1 MKMFKL
7 LKFLKGSAI
16 LYAILAPLLMM
27 LEVAMDLTLP
37 TMLSNIVDIGIANG
51 DMNYVLAT
59 GAKMILFALLGLIG
73 GVGCSIF
80 STMAA
85 INLGQNLRD
94 GLFAKIQS
102 LSFLELDH
110 FKTSSLITRLTND
123 ITQVQTMVMMAL
135 RILVRAPLLCVG
147 GLFMAY
153 QLSHR
158 LSVVF
163 VIAIPIILVFV
174 AIVMSKSFPLFKTM
188 QEKIDK
194 VNNVMRENLL
204 GVRVIKAFTMEGKQ
218 RERFNEANDDLMDQ
232 SIRAQKIMIILNP
245 VVMLV
250 VNFSVIAVLW
260 YGGYLV
266 QDGLLETGKIMAFI
280 NYLTQIMMSMM
291 MVIMI
296 SMNFSRSKASADR
309 INEVFNTHSSIQES
323 SSATELTNYDVEFKN
338 VSFKYHDHSEEV
350 LKGIS
355 FKIKEGQK
363 VGIIGGTGSGKS
375 SLVSLIPRLY
385 DASKGEVLIG
395 GQNVKNL
402 SLRELRDKIGVV
414 LQESILFS
422 GTIASNFKFGYHE
435 ATQTELDEAAR
446 DAQALEF
453 IQAKEEK
460 YDTVVEQRGKNLS
473 GGQKQRVSIAR
484 TLIRNP
490 KILIL
495 DDSSSALDM
504 ATESKLQQA
513 IKARMKDSTVIM
525 IAQRISAVMDAD
537 QIIVLDQGEISGIG
551 THQEL
556 LKSNEIYRSIAIS
569 QLGEEAVN
577 HE

>member
-1 MKMFKL
+1 MLKL
-7 LKFLKGSAI
+7 LKYLKGPAI
-16 LYAILAPLLMM
+16 FYAILAPILML

-37 TMLSNIVDIGIANG
+37 TMLSNIVDIGIANS
-51 DMNYVLAT
+51 DINYVLTA
-59 GAKMILFALLGLIG
+59 GAKMILFAFLGLIG

-80 STMAA
+80 STIAA
-85 INLGQNLRD
+85 VNLGQNLRD

-123 ITQVQTMVMMAL
+123 ITQVQTMVMMGL
-135 RILVRAPLLCVG
+135 RILVRAPLLCIG
-147 GLFMAY
+147 GLWMAY
-153 QLSHR
+153 R
-158 LSVVF
+158 LSQSLSIVF
-163 VIAIPIILVFV
+163 VITIPIILIFV

-204 GVRVIKAFTMEGKQ
+204 GVRVIKAFTMEHKQ
-218 RERFNEANDDLMDQ
+218 RDRFNEANDDLMSQ

-245 VVMLV
+245 VVMLL
-250 VNFSVIAVLW
+250 VNFSVIGVLW

-266 QDGLLETGKIMAFI
+266 QDSLLETGKIMAFI

-296 SMNFSRSKASADR
+296 SMNFSRAKASADR
-309 INEVFNTHSSIQES
+309 INEVFATNSSIQENEKT
-323 SSATELTNYDVEFKN
+323 AELTNYDIEFKN
-338 VSFKYHDHSEEV
+338 VSFKYHEHSEEV
-350 LKGIS
+350 LKDIS
-355 FKIKEGQK
+355 FKIKQGNQ

-375 SLVSLIPRLY
+375 SLVNLIPRLY
-385 DASKGEVLIG
+385 DVSEGEVLIG
-395 GQNVKNL
+395 GQNVKTL

-435 ATQTELDEAAR
+435 ATQDELDDAAK
-446 DAQALEF
+446 DAQAMEF
-453 IQAKEEK
+453 IQAKEDGYE
-460 YDTVVEQRGKNLS
+460 TVVEQRGKNLS

-484 TLIRNP
+484 TLIRDP

-504 ATESKLQQA
+504 ATESKLQRA
-513 IKARMKDSTVIM
+513 IKERMKESTVIM

-551 THQEL
+551 THEEL
-556 LKSNEIYRSIAIS
+556 LKTNEIYRSIAIS

>member
-1 MKMFKL
+1 MLKL
-7 LKFLKGSAI
+7 LKYLKGPAI
-16 LYAILAPLLMM
+16 FYAILAPILML

-37 TMLSNIVDIGIANG
+37 TMLSNIVDIGIANS
-51 DMNYVLAT
+51 DINYVLTA
-59 GAKMILFALLGLIG
+59 GAKMILFAFLGLIG

-80 STMAA
+80 STIAA
-85 INLGQNLRD
+85 VNLGQKLRD

-123 ITQVQTMVMMAL
+123 ITQVQTMVMMGL
-135 RILVRAPLLCVG
+135 RILVRAPLLCIG
-147 GLFMAY
+147 GLWMAY
-153 QLSHR
+153 R
-158 LSVVF
+158 LSQSLSIVF
-163 VIAIPIILVFV
+163 VITIPIILIFV

-204 GVRVIKAFTMEGKQ
+204 GVRVIKAFTMEHKQ
-218 RERFNEANDDLMDQ
+218 RDRFNEANDDLMSQ

-245 VVMLV
+245 VVMLL
-250 VNFSVIAVLW
+250 VNFSVIGVLW

-266 QDGLLETGKIMAFI
+266 RDGLLETGKIMAFI

-296 SMNFSRSKASADR
+296 SMNFSRAKASADR
-309 INEVFNTHSSIQES
+309 INEVFATNSSIQENEKT
-323 SSATELTNYDVEFKN
+323 AELTNYDIEFKN
-338 VSFKYHDHSEEV
+338 VSFKYHEHSEEV
-350 LKGIS
+350 LKDIS
-355 FKIKEGQK
+355 FKIKQGNQ

-375 SLVSLIPRLY
+375 SLVNLIPRLY
-385 DASKGEVLIG
+385 DVSEGEVLIG
-395 GQNVKNL
+395 GQNVKTL
-402 SLRELRDKIGVV
+402 SLSELRDKIGVV

-435 ATQTELDEAAR
+435 ATQDELDDAAK
-446 DAQALEF
+446 DAQAMEF
-453 IQAKEEK
+453 IQAKEDGYE
-460 YDTVVEQRGKNLS
+460 TVVEQRGKNLS

-484 TLIRNP
+484 TLIRDP

-504 ATESKLQQA
+504 ATESKLQRA
-513 IKARMKDSTVIM
+513 IKERMKESTVIM

-551 THQEL
+551 THEEL
-556 LKSNEIYRSIAIS
+556 LKTNEIYRSIAIS

>member
-1 MKMFKL
+1 MLKL
-7 LKFLKGSAI
+7 LKYLKGPAI
-16 LYAILAPLLMM
+16 FYAILAPILML

-37 TMLSNIVDIGIANG
+37 NMLSNIVDIGIANS
-51 DMNYVLAT
+51 DINYVLTA
-59 GAKMILFALLGLIG
+59 GAKMILFAFLGLIG

-80 STMAA
+80 STIAA
-85 INLGQNLRD
+85 VNLGQNLRD

-123 ITQVQTMVMMAL
+123 ITQVQTMVMMGL
-135 RILVRAPLLCVG
+135 RILVRAPLLCIG
-147 GLFMAY
+147 GLWMAY
-153 QLSHR
+153 R
-158 LSVVF
+158 LSQSLSIVF
-163 VIAIPIILVFV
+163 VITIPIILIFV

-204 GVRVIKAFTMEGKQ
+204 GVRVIKAFTMEHKQ
-218 RERFNEANDDLMDQ
+218 RDRFNEANDDLMSQ

-245 VVMLV
+245 VVMLL
-250 VNFSVIAVLW
+250 VNFSVIGVLW

-296 SMNFSRSKASADR
+296 SMNFSRAKASADR
-309 INEVFNTHSSIQES
+309 INEVFATNSSIQENEKT
-323 SSATELTNYDVEFKN
+323 AELTNYDIEFKN
-338 VSFKYHDHSEEV
+338 VSFKYHEHSEEV
-350 LKGIS
+350 LKDIS
-355 FKIKEGQK
+355 FKIKQGNQ

-375 SLVSLIPRLY
+375 SLVNLIPRLY
-385 DASKGEVLIG
+385 DVSEGEVLIG
-395 GQNVKNL
+395 GQNVKTL
-402 SLRELRDKIGVV
+402 SLSELRDKIGVV

-435 ATQTELDEAAR
+435 ATQDELDDAAK
-446 DAQALEF
+446 DAQAMEF
-453 IQAKEEK
+453 IQAKEDGYE
-460 YDTVVEQRGKNLS
+460 TVVEQRGKNLS

-484 TLIRNP
+484 TLIRDP

-504 ATESKLQQA
+504 ATESKLQRA
-513 IKARMKDSTVIM
+513 IKERMKESTVIM

-551 THQEL
+551 THEEL
-556 LKSNEIYRSIAIS
+556 LKTNEIYRSIAIS

>member
-1 MKMFKL
+1 MFKL
-7 LKFLKGSAI
+7 LRYLKGPAI
-16 LYAILAPLLMM
+16 FYAILGPCLML

-37 TMLSNIVDIGIANG
+37 TLLSNIVDIGIANR
-51 DMNYVLAT
+51 DIDYVIAT
-59 GAKMILFALLGLIG
+59 GLKMIAFAILGLIG
-73 GVGCSIF
+73 GIGCSVF
-80 STMAA
+80 STIAA
-85 INLGQNLRD
+85 VSLGQNLRD
-94 GLFAKIQS
+94 GLFAKIQE

-123 ITQVQTMVMMAL
+123 VTQIQNMVMMGL
-135 RILVRAPLLCVG
+135 GILVRAPLLCVG
-147 GLFMAY
+147 GILMAY

-158 LSVVF
+158 LSIIFAV
-163 VIAIPIILVFV
+163 AIPIILVFV
-174 AIVMSKSFPLFKTM
+174 GLVMSKSFPLFKTM

-204 GVRVIKAFTMEGKQ
+204 GVRVIKAFTMEEKQ
-218 RERFNEANDDLMDQ
+218 RSRFNESNDDLMNQ
-232 SIRAQKIMIILNP
+232 SIRAQKLMIILNP

-296 SMNFSRSKASADR
+296 SMNLSRAKASAER
-309 INEVFNTHSSIQES
+309 IHEVFNTPSSIQEVPNPKML
-323 SSATELTNYDVEFKN
+323 ENYDIEFKN
-338 VSFKYHDHSEEV
+338 VTFKYHDHSEEV
-350 LKGIS
+350 LKNIS
-355 FKIKEGQK
+355 FKIKEGNQ

-385 DASKGEVLIG
+385 DVSEGEVLIG
-395 GQNVKNL
+395 GQNVKSL
-402 SLRELRDKIGVV
+402 SLHELRDKIGIV

-422 GTIASNFKFGYHE
+422 GTIGTNFKFGYHE
-435 ATQTELDEAAR
+435 ATQEELDDVAK
-446 DAQALEF
+446 DAQASEF
-453 IQAKEEK
+453 IQSKEDGYE
-460 YDTVVEQRGKNLS
+460 TVVEQRGKNLS

-504 ATESKLQQA
+504 ATESKLQLA
-513 IKARMKDSTVIM
+513 IKERMKDSTVIM

-537 QIIVLDQGEISGIG
+537 QIIVLDQGEITGIG
-551 THQEL
+551 THEEL
-556 LKSNEIYRSIAIS
+556 LKTNEIYRSIAIS

>member
-1 MKMFKL
+1 MLKL
-7 LKFLKGSAI
+7 LKYLKGPAI
-16 LYAILAPLLMM
+16 FYAILAPILMLL
-27 LEVAMDLTLP
+27 EAAMDLTLP
-37 TMLSNIVDIGIANG
+37 NMLSNIVDIGIANS
-51 DMNYVLAT
+51 DINYVLTA
-59 GAKMILFALLGLIG
+59 GAKMILFAFLGLIG

-80 STMAA
+80 STIAA
-85 INLGQNLRD
+85 VNLGQNLRD

-123 ITQVQTMVMMAL
+123 ITQVQTMVMMGL
-135 RILVRAPLLCVG
+135 RILVRAPLLCIG
-147 GLFMAY
+147 GLWMAY
-153 QLSHR
+153 R
-158 LSVVF
+158 LSQSLSIVF
-163 VIAIPIILVFV
+163 VITIPIILIFV

-204 GVRVIKAFTMEGKQ
+204 GVRVIKAFTMEHKQ
-218 RERFNEANDDLMDQ
+218 RDRFNEANDDLMSQ

-245 VVMLV
+245 VVMLL
-250 VNFSVIAVLW
+250 VNFSVIGVLW

-266 QDGLLETGKIMAFI
+266 QDSLLETGKIMAFI

-296 SMNFSRSKASADR
+296 SMNFSRAKASADR
-309 INEVFNTHSSIQES
+309 INEVFATNSSIQENEKT
-323 SSATELTNYDVEFKN
+323 AELTNYDIEFKN
-338 VSFKYHDHSEEV
+338 VSFKYHEHSEEV
-350 LKGIS
+350 LKDIS
-355 FKIKEGQK
+355 FKIKQGNQ

-375 SLVSLIPRLY
+375 SLVNLIPRLY
-385 DASKGEVLIG
+385 DVSEGEVLIG
-395 GQNVKNL
+395 GQNVKTL
-402 SLRELRDKIGVV
+402 SLSELRDKIGVV

-435 ATQTELDEAAR
+435 ATQDELDDAAK
-446 DAQALEF
+446 DAQAMEF
-453 IQAKEEK
+453 IQAKEDGYE
-460 YDTVVEQRGKNLS
+460 TVVEQRGKNLS

-484 TLIRNP
+484 TLIRDP

-504 ATESKLQQA
+504 ATESKLQRA
-513 IKARMKDSTVIM
+513 IKERMKESTVIM

-551 THQEL
+551 THEEL
-556 LKSNEIYRSIAIS
+556 LKTNEIYRSIAIS

>member
-1 MKMFKL
+1 MFKL
-7 LKFLKGSAI
+7 LRYLKGTAI
-16 LYAILAPLLMM
+16 FYAVLAPLLML

-37 TMLSNIVDIGIANG
+37 TMLSNIVDIGIANS
-51 DMNYVLAT
+51 DMNYVLTT
-59 GAKMILFALLGLIG
+59 GAKMIGFAVLGLIG

-80 STMAA
+80 STIAA
-85 INLGQNLRD
+85 VSLGQNLRD

-123 ITQVQTMVMMAL
+123 ITQVQTMVMMGL
-135 RILVRAPLLCVG
+135 RILVRAPLLCIG

-153 QLSHR
+153 RLSHR
-158 LSVVF
+158 LSIIF
-163 VIAIPIILVFV
+163 VIMIPIILIFV
-174 AIVMSKSFPLFKTM
+174 GIIMSKSFPLFKTM

-218 RERFNEANDDLMDQ
+218 RDRFNETNDDLMNQ
-232 SIRAQKIMIILNP
+232 SIRAQKLMIILNP
-245 VVMLV
+245 VVTLF

-266 QDGLLETGKIMAFI
+266 QDGLLETGKIIAFI

-296 SMNFSRSKASADR
+296 SMNFSRAKASADR
-309 INEVFNTHSSIQES
+309 INEVFDTHSSIEEISQPQQ
-323 SSATELTNYDVEFKN
+323 LVNYDIEFKN

-350 LKGIS
+350 LKDIS
-355 FKIKEGQK
+355 FKIKQGNQ

-385 DASKGEVLIG
+385 DATEGEVLVG
-395 GQNVKNL
+395 GQNVKSL
-402 SLRELRDKIGVV
+402 SLSELRDKIGVV

-422 GTIASNFKFGYHE
+422 GTISSNFKFGYHE
-435 ATQTELDEAAR
+435 ATQEELDRAAK
-446 DAQALEF
+446 DAQAMEF
-453 IQAKEEK
+453 IQAKEEG

-484 TLIRNP
+484 TLIRQP

-504 ATESKLQQA
+504 ATESKLQRA
-513 IKARMKDSTVIM
+513 IKEGMKDSTVIM

-537 QIIVLDQGEISGIG
+537 QIIVLDQGEISGMG
-551 THQEL
+551 THEEL
-556 LKSNEIYRSIAIS
+556 LKTNEIYRSIAIS

>member
-1 MKMFKL
+1 MFKL
-7 LKFLKGSAI
+7 LRYLKGPAI
-16 LYAILAPLLMM
+16 FYAILAPILML

-37 TMLSNIVDIGIANG
+37 TMLSNIVDIGIANS
-51 DMNYVLAT
+51 DINYVLTA
-59 GAKMILFALLGLIG
+59 GAKMILFAFLGLIG

-80 STMAA
+80 STIAA
-85 INLGQNLRD
+85 VNLGQNLRD

-123 ITQVQTMVMMAL
+123 ITQVQTMVMMGL
-135 RILVRAPLLCVG
+135 RILVRAPLLCIG
-147 GLFMAY
+147 GLWMAY
-153 QLSHR
+153 R
-158 LSVVF
+158 LSQSLSIVF
-163 VIAIPIILVFV
+163 VITIPIILIFV

-204 GVRVIKAFTMEGKQ
+204 GVRVIKAFTMEHKQ
-218 RERFNEANDDLMDQ
+218 RDRFNEANDDLMSQ

-245 VVMLV
+245 VVMLL
-250 VNFSVIAVLW
+250 VNFSVIGVLW

-266 QDGLLETGKIMAFI
+266 RDGLLETGKIMAFI

-296 SMNFSRSKASADR
+296 SMNFSRAKASADR
-309 INEVFNTHSSIQES
+309 INEVFATNSSIQENEKT
-323 SSATELTNYDVEFKN
+323 AELTNYDIEFKN
-338 VSFKYHDHSEEV
+338 VSFKYHEHSEEV
-350 LKGIS
+350 LKDIS
-355 FKIKEGQK
+355 FKIKQGNQ

-375 SLVSLIPRLY
+375 SLVNLIPRLY
-385 DASKGEVLIG
+385 DVSEGEVLIG
-395 GQNVKNL
+395 GQNVKTL
-402 SLRELRDKIGVV
+402 SLSELRDKIGVV

-435 ATQTELDEAAR
+435 ATQDELDDAAK
-446 DAQALEF
+446 DAQAMEF
-453 IQAKEEK
+453 IQAKEDGYE
-460 YDTVVEQRGKNLS
+460 TVVEQRGKNLS

-484 TLIRNP
+484 TLIRDP

-504 ATESKLQQA
+504 ATESKLQRA
-513 IKARMKDSTVIM
+513 IKERMKESTVIM

-551 THQEL
+551 THEEL
-556 LKSNEIYRSIAIS
+556 LKTNEIYRSIAIS

>member
-1 MKMFKL
+1 MLKL
-7 LKFLKGSAI
+7 LRYLKGPAI
-16 LYAILAPLLMM
+16 FYAILAPILML

-51 DMNYVLAT
+51 DINYVLTA
-59 GAKMILFALLGLIG
+59 GGKMILFAFLGLIG

-80 STMAA
+80 STIAA
-85 INLGQNLRD
+85 VNLGQKLRD

-123 ITQVQTMVMMAL
+123 ITQVQTMVMMGL
-135 RILVRAPLLCVG
+135 RILVRAPLLCIG
-147 GLFMAY
+147 GLWMAY
-153 QLSHR
+153 R
-158 LSVVF
+158 LSQSLSIVF
-163 VIAIPIILVFV
+163 VITIPIILIFV

-204 GVRVIKAFTMEGKQ
+204 GVRVIKAFTMEHKQ
-218 RERFNEANDDLMDQ
+218 RDRFNEANDDLMSQ

-245 VVMLV
+245 VVMLL
-250 VNFSVIAVLW
+250 VNFSVIGVLW

-266 QDGLLETGKIMAFI
+266 QDSLLETGKIMAFI

-296 SMNFSRSKASADR
+296 SMNFSRAKASADR
-309 INEVFNTHSSIQES
+309 INEVFATNSSIQENEKT
-323 SSATELTNYDVEFKN
+323 AELTNYDIEFKN
-338 VSFKYHDHSEEV
+338 VSFKYHEHSEEV
-350 LKGIS
+350 LKDIS
-355 FKIKEGQK
+355 FKIKQGNQ

-375 SLVSLIPRLY
+375 SLVNLIPRLY
-385 DASKGEVLIG
+385 DVSEGEVLIG
-395 GQNVKNL
+395 GQNVKTL
-402 SLRELRDKIGVV
+402 SLSELRDKIGVV

-435 ATQTELDEAAR
+435 ATQDELDDAAK
-446 DAQALEF
+446 DAQAMEF
-453 IQAKEEK
+453 IQAKEDGYE
-460 YDTVVEQRGKNLS
+460 TVVEQRGKNLS

-484 TLIRNP
+484 TLIRDP

-504 ATESKLQQA
+504 ATESKLQRA
-513 IKARMKDSTVIM
+513 IKERMKESTVIM

-551 THQEL
+551 THEEL
-556 LKSNEIYRSIAIS
+556 LKTNEIYRSIAIS

>member
-1 MKMFKL
+1 MLKL
-7 LKFLKGSAI
+7 LKYLKGPAI
-16 LYAILAPLLMM
+16 FYAILAPLLML

-37 TMLSNIVDIGIANG
+37 TMLSNIVDIGIANS
-51 DMNYVLAT
+51 DINYVLTA
-59 GAKMILFALLGLIG
+59 GAKMILFAFLGLIG

-80 STMAA
+80 STIAA
-85 INLGQNLRD
+85 VNLWQKLRD

-123 ITQVQTMVMMAL
+123 ITQVQTMVMMGL
-135 RILVRAPLLCVG
+135 RILVRAPLLCIG
-147 GLFMAY
+147 GLWMAY
-153 QLSHR
+153 R
-158 LSVVF
+158 LSQSLSIVF
-163 VIAIPIILVFV
+163 VITIPIILIFV

-204 GVRVIKAFTMEGKQ
+204 GVRVIKAFTMEHKQ
-218 RERFNEANDDLMDQ
+218 RDRFNEANDDLMSQ

-245 VVMLV
+245 VVMLL
-250 VNFSVIAVLW
+250 VNFSVIGVLW

-296 SMNFSRSKASADR
+296 SMNFSRAKASADR
-309 INEVFNTHSSIQES
+309 INEVFATNSSIQENEKT
-323 SSATELTNYDVEFKN
+323 AELTNYDIEFKN
-338 VSFKYHDHSEEV
+338 VSFKYHEHSEEV
-350 LKGIS
+350 LKDIS
-355 FKIKEGQK
+355 FKIKQGNQ

-375 SLVSLIPRLY
+375 SLVNLIPRLY
-385 DASKGEVLIG
+385 DVSEGEVLIG
-395 GQNVKNL
+395 GQNVKTL
-402 SLRELRDKIGVV
+402 SLSELRDKIGVV

-435 ATQTELDEAAR
+435 ATQDELDDAAK
-446 DAQALEF
+446 DAQAMEF
-453 IQAKEEK
+453 IQAKEDGYE
-460 YDTVVEQRGKNLS
+460 TVVEQRGKNLS

-484 TLIRNP
+484 TLIRDP

-504 ATESKLQQA
+504 ATESKLQRA
-513 IKARMKDSTVIM
+513 IKERMKESTVIM

-551 THQEL
+551 THEEL
-556 LKSNEIYRSIAIS
+556 LKTNEIYRSIAIS

>member
-1 MKMFKL
+1 MLKL
-7 LKFLKGSAI
+7 LKYLKGPAI
-16 LYAILAPLLMM
+16 FYAILAPILML

-37 TMLSNIVDIGIANG
+37 TMLSNIVDIGIANS
-51 DMNYVLAT
+51 DINYVLTA
-59 GAKMILFALLGLIG
+59 GAKMILFAFLGLIG

-80 STMAA
+80 STIAA
-85 INLGQNLRD
+85 VNLGQKLRD

-123 ITQVQTMVMMAL
+123 ITQVQTMVMMGL
-135 RILVRAPLLCVG
+135 RILVRAPLLCIG
-147 GLFMAY
+147 GLWMAY
-153 QLSHR
+153 R
-158 LSVVF
+158 LSQSLSIVF
-163 VIAIPIILVFV
+163 VITIPIILIFV

-204 GVRVIKAFTMEGKQ
+204 GVRVIKAFTMEHKQ
-218 RERFNEANDDLMDQ
+218 RDRFNEANDDLMSQ

-245 VVMLV
+245 VVMLL
-250 VNFSVIAVLW
+250 VNFSVIGVLW

-296 SMNFSRSKASADR
+296 SMNFSRAKASADR
-309 INEVFNTHSSIQES
+309 INEVFATNSSIQGNEKT
-323 SSATELTNYDVEFKN
+323 AELTNYDIEFKN
-338 VSFKYHDHSEEV
+338 VSFKYHEHSEEV
-350 LKGIS
+350 LKDIS
-355 FKIKEGQK
+355 FKIKQGNQ

-375 SLVSLIPRLY
+375 SLVNLIPRLY
-385 DASKGEVLIG
+385 DVSEGEVLIG
-395 GQNVKNL
+395 GQNVKTL
-402 SLRELRDKIGVV
+402 SLSELRDKIGVV

-435 ATQTELDEAAR
+435 ATQDELDDAAK
-446 DAQALEF
+446 DAQAMEF
-453 IQAKEEK
+453 IQAKEDGYE
-460 YDTVVEQRGKNLS
+460 TVVEQRGKNLS

-484 TLIRNP
+484 TLIRDP

-504 ATESKLQQA
+504 ATESKLQRA
-513 IKARMKDSTVIM
+513 IKERMKESTVIM

-551 THQEL
+551 THEEL
-556 LKSNEIYRSIAIS
+556 LKTNEIYRSIAIS

>member
-1 MKMFKL
+1 MLKL
-7 LKFLKGSAI
+7 LKYLKGPAI
-16 LYAILAPLLMM
+16 FYAILAPILML

-37 TMLSNIVDIGIANG
+37 TMLSNIVDIGIANS
-51 DMNYVLAT
+51 DINYVLTA
-59 GAKMILFALLGLIG
+59 GAKMILFAFLGLIG

-80 STMAA
+80 STIAA
-85 INLGQNLRD
+85 VNLGQKLRD

-123 ITQVQTMVMMAL
+123 ITQVQTMVMMGL
-135 RILVRAPLLCVG
+135 RILVRAPLLCIG
-147 GLFMAY
+147 GLWMAY
-153 QLSHR
+153 R
-158 LSVVF
+158 LSQSLSIVF
-163 VIAIPIILVFV
+163 VITIPIILIFV

-204 GVRVIKAFTMEGKQ
+204 GVRVIKAFTMEHKQ
-218 RERFNEANDDLMDQ
+218 RDRFNEANDDLMSQ

-245 VVMLV
+245 VVMLL
-250 VNFSVIAVLW
+250 VNFSVIGVLW

-296 SMNFSRSKASADR
+296 SMNFSRAKASADR
-309 INEVFNTHSSIQES
+309 INEVFATNSSIQENEKT
-323 SSATELTNYDVEFKN
+323 AELTNYDIEFKN
-338 VSFKYHDHSEEV
+338 VSFKYHEHSEEV
-350 LKGIS
+350 LKDIS
-355 FKIKEGQK
+355 FKIKQGNQ

-375 SLVSLIPRLY
+375 SLVNLIPRLY
-385 DASKGEVLIG
+385 DVSEGEVLIG
-395 GQNVKNL
+395 GQNVKTL
-402 SLRELRDKIGVV
+402 SLSELRDKIGVV

-435 ATQTELDEAAR
+435 ATQDELDDAAK
-446 DAQALEF
+446 DAQAMEF
-453 IQAKEEK
+453 IQAKEDGYE
-460 YDTVVEQRGKNLS
+460 TVVEQRGKNLS

-484 TLIRNP
+484 TLIRDP

-504 ATESKLQQA
+504 ATESKLQRA
-513 IKARMKDSTVIM
+513 IKERMKESTVIM

-551 THQEL
+551 THEEL
-556 LKSNEIYRSIAIS
+556 LKTNEIYRSIAIS
-569 QLGEEAVN
+569 QLGEEAIN

>member
-1 MKMFKL
+1 MFKL
-7 LKFLKGSAI
+7 LRYLKGPAI
-16 LYAILAPLLMM
+16 FYAILGPCLML

-37 TMLSNIVDIGIANG
+37 TLLSNIVDIGIANR
-51 DMNYVLAT
+51 DIDYVIAT
-59 GAKMILFALLGLIG
+59 GLKMIAFAILGLIG
-73 GVGCSIF
+73 GIGCSVF
-80 STMAA
+80 STIAA
-85 INLGQNLRD
+85 VSLGQNLRD
-94 GLFAKIQS
+94 GLFAKIQE

-123 ITQVQTMVMMAL
+123 VTQIQNMVMMGL
-135 RILVRAPLLCVG
+135 GILVRAPLLCVG
-147 GLFMAY
+147 GILMAY

-158 LSVVF
+158 LSIIFAV
-163 VIAIPIILVFV
+163 AIPIILVFV
-174 AIVMSKSFPLFKTM
+174 GLVMSKSFPLFKTM

-204 GVRVIKAFTMEGKQ
+204 GVRVIKAFTMEEKQ
-218 RERFNEANDDLMDQ
+218 RSRFNESNDDLMNQ
-232 SIRAQKIMIILNP
+232 SIRAQKLMIILNP

-291 MVIMI
+291 MDIMI
-296 SMNFSRSKASADR
+296 SMNFSRAKASAER
-309 INEVFNTHSSIQES
+309 IHEVFNTPSSIQEVPNPKML
-323 SSATELTNYDVEFKN
+323 ENYDIEFKN
-338 VSFKYHDHSEEV
+338 VTFKYHDHSEEV
-350 LKGIS
+350 LKNIS
-355 FKIKEGQK
+355 FKIKEGNQ

-385 DASKGEVLIG
+385 DVSEGEVLIG
-395 GQNVKNL
+395 GQNVKSL
-402 SLRELRDKIGVV
+402 SLHELRDKIGIV

-422 GTIASNFKFGYHE
+422 GTIGTNFKFGYHE
-435 ATQTELDEAAR
+435 ATQEELDDAAK
-446 DAQALEF
+446 DAQASEF
-453 IQAKEEK
+453 IQSKEDGYE
-460 YDTVVEQRGKNLS
+460 TVVEQRGKNLS

-504 ATESKLQQA
+504 ATESKLQLA
-513 IKARMKDSTVIM
+513 IKERMKDSTVIM

-537 QIIVLDQGEISGIG
+537 QIIVLDQGEITGIG
-551 THQEL
+551 THEEL
-556 LKSNEIYRSIAIS
+556 LKTNEIYRSIAIS

>member
-1 MKMFKL
+1 MLKL
-7 LKFLKGSAI
+7 LKYLKGPAI
-16 LYAILAPLLMM
+16 FYAILAPILML

-37 TMLSNIVDIGIANG
+37 TMLSNIVDIGIANS
-51 DMNYVLAT
+51 DINYVLTA
-59 GAKMILFALLGLIG
+59 GAKMILFAFLGLIG

-80 STMAA
+80 STIAA
-85 INLGQNLRD
+85 VNLGQKLRD

-123 ITQVQTMVMMAL
+123 ITQVQTMVMMGL
-135 RILVRAPLLCVG
+135 RILVRAPLLCIG
-147 GLFMAY
+147 GLWMAY
-153 QLSHR
+153 R
-158 LSVVF
+158 LSQSLSIVF
-163 VIAIPIILVFV
+163 VITIPIILIFV

-204 GVRVIKAFTMEGKQ
+204 GVRVIKAFTMEHKQ
-218 RERFNEANDDLMDQ
+218 RDRFNEANDDLMSQ

-245 VVMLV
+245 VVMLL
-250 VNFSVIAVLW
+250 VNFSVIGVLW

-266 QDGLLETGKIMAFI
+266 QDSLLETGKIMAFI

-296 SMNFSRSKASADR
+296 SMNFSRAKASADR
-309 INEVFNTHSSIQES
+309 INEVFATNSSIQENEKT
-323 SSATELTNYDVEFKN
+323 AELTNYDIEFKN
-338 VSFKYHDHSEEV
+338 VSFKYHEQSEEV
-350 LKGIS
+350 LKDIS
-355 FKIKEGQK
+355 FKIKQGNQ

-375 SLVSLIPRLY
+375 SLVNLIPRLY
-385 DASKGEVLIG
+385 DVSEGEVLIG
-395 GQNVKNL
+395 GQNVKTL
-402 SLRELRDKIGVV
+402 SLSELRDKIGVV

-435 ATQTELDEAAR
+435 ATQDELDDAAK
-446 DAQALEF
+446 DAQAMEF
-453 IQAKEEK
+453 IQAKEDGYE
-460 YDTVVEQRGKNLS
+460 TVVEQRGKNLS

-484 TLIRNP
+484 TLIRDP

-504 ATESKLQQA
+504 ATESKLQRA
-513 IKARMKDSTVIM
+513 IKERMKESTVIM

-551 THQEL
+551 THEEL
-556 LKSNEIYRSIAIS
+556 LKTNEIYRSIAIS

>member
-1 MKMFKL
+1 MFKL
-7 LKFLKGSAI
+7 LRYLKGPAI
-16 LYAILAPLLMM
+16 FYAILAPILML

-37 TMLSNIVDIGIANG
+37 TMLSNIVDIGIANS
-51 DMNYVLAT
+51 DINYVLTA
-59 GAKMILFALLGLIG
+59 GAKMILFAFLGLIG

-80 STMAA
+80 STIAA
-85 INLGQNLRD
+85 VNLGQNLRD

-123 ITQVQTMVMMAL
+123 ITQVQTMVMMGL
-135 RILVRAPLLCVG
+135 RILVRAPLLCIG
-147 GLFMAY
+147 GLWMAY
-153 QLSHR
+153 R
-158 LSVVF
+158 LSQSLSIVF
-163 VIAIPIILVFV
+163 VITIPIILIFV

-204 GVRVIKAFTMEGKQ
+204 GVRVIKAFTMEHKQ
-218 RERFNEANDDLMDQ
+218 RDRFNEANDDLMSQ

-245 VVMLV
+245 VVMLL
-250 VNFSVIAVLW
+250 VNFSVIGVLW

-296 SMNFSRSKASADR
+296 SMNFSRAKASADR
-309 INEVFNTHSSIQES
+309 INEVFATNSSIQENEKT
-323 SSATELTNYDVEFKN
+323 AELTNYDIEFKN
-338 VSFKYHDHSEEV
+338 VSFKYHEHSEEV
-350 LKGIS
+350 LKDIS
-355 FKIKEGQK
+355 FKIKQGNQ

-375 SLVSLIPRLY
+375 SLVNLIPRLY
-385 DASKGEVLIG
+385 DVSEGEVLIG
-395 GQNVKNL
+395 GQNVKTL
-402 SLRELRDKIGVV
+402 SLSELRDKIGVV

-435 ATQTELDEAAR
+435 ASQDELDDAAK
-446 DAQALEF
+446 DAQAMEF
-453 IQAKEEK
+453 IQAKEDGYE
-460 YDTVVEQRGKNLS
+460 TVVEQRGKNLS

-484 TLIRNP
+484 TLIRDP

-504 ATESKLQQA
+504 ATESKLQRA
-513 IKARMKDSTVIM
+513 IKERMKESTVIM

-551 THQEL
+551 THEEL
-556 LKSNEIYRSIAIS
+556 LKTNEIYRSIAIS

>member
-1 MKMFKL
+1 MLKL
-7 LKFLKGSAI
+7 LKYLKGPAI
-16 LYAILAPLLMM
+16 FYAILAPILML

-37 TMLSNIVDIGIANG
+37 TMLSNIVDIGIANS
-51 DMNYVLAT
+51 DINYVLTA
-59 GAKMILFALLGLIG
+59 GAKMILFAFLGLIG

-80 STMAA
+80 STIAA
-85 INLGQNLRD
+85 VNLGQKLRD

-123 ITQVQTMVMMAL
+123 ITQFQTMVMMGL
-135 RILVRAPLLCVG
+135 RILVRAPLLCIG
-147 GLFMAY
+147 GLWMAY
-153 QLSHR
+153 R
-158 LSVVF
+158 LSQSLSIVF
-163 VIAIPIILVFV
+163 VITIPIILIFV

-204 GVRVIKAFTMEGKQ
+204 GVRVIKAFTMEHKQ
-218 RERFNEANDDLMDQ
+218 RDRFNEANDDLMSQ

-245 VVMLV
+245 VVMLL
-250 VNFSVIAVLW
+250 VNFSVIGVLW

-266 QDGLLETGKIMAFI
+266 QDSLLETGKIMAFI

-296 SMNFSRSKASADR
+296 SMNFSRAKASADR
-309 INEVFNTHSSIQES
+309 INEVFATNSSIQENEKT
-323 SSATELTNYDVEFKN
+323 AELTNYDIEFKN
-338 VSFKYHDHSEEV
+338 VSFKYHEHSEEV
-350 LKGIS
+350 LKDIS
-355 FKIKEGQK
+355 FKIKQGNQ

-375 SLVSLIPRLY
+375 SLVNLIPRLY
-385 DASKGEVLIG
+385 DVSEGEVLIG
-395 GQNVKNL
+395 GQNVKTL
-402 SLRELRDKIGVV
+402 SLSELRDKIGVV

-435 ATQTELDEAAR
+435 ATQDELDDAAK
-446 DAQALEF
+446 DAQAMEF
-453 IQAKEEK
+453 IQAKEDGYE
-460 YDTVVEQRGKNLS
+460 TVVEQRGKNLS

-484 TLIRNP
+484 TLIRDP

-504 ATESKLQQA
+504 ATESKLQRD
-513 IKARMKDSTVIM
+513 IKERMKESTVIM

-551 THQEL
+551 THEEL
-556 LKSNEIYRSIAIS
+556 LKTNEIYRSIAIS